1 MKIAKKSS
9 LFLLI
14 GITVSIPIMTLAQN
28 KNCPILP
35 HRDVILSDSET
46 PLYNLPSLNSPIVY
60 IIKKNQAFR
69 LLDLSGKYID
79 KMCWYKVEPPL
90 FPLNNETAWAGFFI
104 AEKPTIQP
112 SITPTIQ
119 KNNPTPISKPTPIN
133 HPRKVEAS
141 KNYPP
146 YLFIATSIIAIFL
159 LFLLHEIILSLQ
171 KKSKPKLRKKSK
183 QITASNSKNINQDNI
198 PKLLIDNTKSNSH
211 SLNISQQ
218 SNSSN
223 ISEQAREI
231 ELGILNYLRKNEN
244 ASFIDLLSNLQCD
257 KQPLRDRLL
266 ILQEEEFIKIINKTD
281 ENNTIYKML

>member
-1 MKIAKKSS
+1 MHRY
-9 LFLLI
+9 
-14 GITVSIPIMTLAQN
+14 LAQN

-35 HRDVILSDSET
+35 RKEVILKDSET
-46 PLYNLPSLNSPIVY
+46 VLYNLPSLNSPIVY

-104 AEKPTIQP
+104 AEKPIVQP
-112 SITPTIQ
+112 SITPTIK

-133 HPRKVEAS
+133 RPRKAEAS
-141 KNYPP
+141 KNYSP
-146 YLFIATSIIAIFL
+146 YFLIATSIIAIFF

-183 QITASNSKNINQDNI
+183 QISTLNSNNIDQDNI
-198 PKLLIDNTKSNSH
+198 PKLLIADSKSNSNL
-211 SLNISQQ
+211 LNISQQ
-218 SNSSN
+218 SNPSN
-223 ISEQAREI
+223 ISDQPREI

-257 KQPLRDRLL
+257 KQLLRDRLL
-266 ILQEEEFIKIINKTD
+266 ILQEEEFIEIVNKAD
-281 ENNTIYKML
+281 ENNTIYKMI